1 MKLSGYIGG
10 IIGLTKDL
18 IRFCLALL
26 KRPHY
31 VAVLIML
38 FLGVFY
44 LYGVSPQEIPQ
55 VVGGKWQAFIADR
68 KKVVS
73 EELQSISERIDD
85 KDSPLKQTIN
95 RLSGHIETKAESKKD
110 VQPSAVTDVSP
121 VSKQQHYLFEEKFGW
136 QQAMASA
143 EDELPDLSEKEVVR
157 GVISVIGADKV
168 RIADRTFSLKVK
180 LRPGK
185 AAEAFPRL
193 KRRFDGLNAKC
204 FPDPGNPDMADCI
217 VGALGVSEL
226 LIDFGY
232 ADPL

>member
-85 KDSPLKQTIN
+85 KDSPLKKTIN
-95 RLSGHIETKAESKKD
+95 SLSGHIETKAESKKD
-110 VQPSAVTDVSP
+110 VQPSAVNDVSP
-121 VSKQQHYLFEEKFGW
+121 VSEQQHYLFEEKFGW

-168 RIADRTFSLKVK
+168 RISDRTFSLKVK

-185 AAEAFPRL
+185 ATKARRG
-193 KRRFDGLNAKC
+193 KRR
-204 FPDPGNPDMADCI
+204 
-217 VGALGVSEL
+217 ALSYFTNVCC
-226 LIDFGY
+226 
-232 ADPL
+232 P